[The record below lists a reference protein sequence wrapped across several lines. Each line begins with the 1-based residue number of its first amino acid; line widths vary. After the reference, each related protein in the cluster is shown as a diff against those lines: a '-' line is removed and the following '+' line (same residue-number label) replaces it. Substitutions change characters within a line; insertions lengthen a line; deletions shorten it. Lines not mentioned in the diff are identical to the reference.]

1 MCFTTVGD
9 TLQNMYRSSSTHAL
23 LRGRAFEGQKK
34 QAAKM
39 RDKFGKAAAPKV
51 SGDCVAVPLSST
63 RGLLKFDGKKFIGVV
78 VDVNEYGLLRIAVQH
93 GVLQRLYPPGRVH
106 KLKGG

>member
-1 MCFTTVGD
+1 M
-9 TLQNMYRSSSTHAL
+9 QNMSTSSSAHAL

-39 RDKFGKAAAPKV
+39 RDKFGKAAEPKV

-63 RGLLKFDGKKFIGVV
+63 RGLSKFDGKKFIGVV
-78 VDVNEYGLLRIAVQH
+78 VDVNVNGMLRIAVQH
-93 GVLQRLYPPGRVH
+93 GVLQWLYPPGKVH

>member
-1 MCFTTVGD
+1 MST
-9 TLQNMYRSSSTHAL
+9 SSSTSTHAL

-39 RDKFGKAAAPKV
+39 RDKFGKEAEPKV

-63 RGLLKFDGKKFIGVV
+63 RGLSKFDEKS
-78 VDVNEYGLLRIAVQH
+78 LLVSSSM
-93 GVLQRLYPPGRVH
+93 
-106 KLKGG
+106 